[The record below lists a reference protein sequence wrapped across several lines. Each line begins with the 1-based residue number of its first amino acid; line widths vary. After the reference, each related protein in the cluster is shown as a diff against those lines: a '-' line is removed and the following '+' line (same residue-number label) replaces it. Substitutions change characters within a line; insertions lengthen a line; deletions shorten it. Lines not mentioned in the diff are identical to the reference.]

1 MSSIPSIRVD
11 CTQCKQSFWI
21 KLKTGIIPQAVIA
34 CPNCEFAWDLARL
47 DRASVVQRSFKVDE
61 FFARLNRLF
70 QPKSLPPEPS
80 EEIFREAGSSQDS
93 VEEPMDLPEI
103 AIEPLSE
110 ISEIEPV
117 LPSEIAETDDHNELG
132 ATSSESLREPTSGA
146 MARPDAPLRRSVD
159 TNRYPAVKSDT
170 SGEQAI
176 QEDLSVDSALAKV
189 FQSED
194 EVTLLTPDAQPQDE
208 PDDATEP
215 PKEDVTLITPP
226 EPQEPE
232 DISEELAEFMVDFED
247 ETVKEGELQTRP
259 AKPPGL
265 PSPSKIG
272 PSDRDAK
279 LREGLKLPGLKKP
292 ELKGKLDLPG
302 LGVSR
307 ETKTASSPE
316 KVPSSDDDEH
326 PVLPKLD
333 KPLERPSTGP
343 ISLSNDQEQSLE
355 MLRIED
361 FSSEIAREQAD
372 DFFKSSAQVAAAATA
387 DEPGDLSDLGP
398 KSKPPYLVI
407 GLAAGV
413 VLLMLVAGIYAW
425 TLT

>member
-34 CPNCEFAWDLARL
+34 CPNCEFAWDLAKL
-47 DRASVVQRSFKVDE
+47 DRAAVVQRSFKVDE

-70 QPKSLPPEPS
+70 QPKSQPPEPS

-93 VEEPMDLPEI
+93 VEEPFDLPEI
-103 AIEPLSE
+103 AIEALSE
-110 ISEIEPV
+110 ISEVEP
-117 LPSEIAETDDHNELG
+117 LSPTETAEVDEHNELG

-146 MARPDAPLRRSVD
+146 MARPDAPLRRPVD

-170 SGEQAI
+170 SGERAI
-176 QEDLSVDSALAKV
+176 QDDLSVDSALAKV

-194 EVTLLTPDAQPQDE
+194 EVTLLTSDAEPLDE
-208 PDDATEP
+208 PENKIEP
-215 PKEDVTLITPP
+215 AKEDVTLITA
-226 EPQEPE
+226 PQESE
-232 DISEELAEFMVDFED
+232 DISEELAEFMVDLED

-265 PSPSKIG
+265 PSLPKSG
-272 PSDRDAK
+272 PDAK
-279 LREGLKLPGLKKP
+279 LRESLKLPDLKKP

-307 ETKTASSPE
+307 ESKTASSPE

-355 MLRIED
+355 MLRIDD

-372 DFFKSSAQVAAAATA
+372 DFFKSSAQVAAAETA
-387 DEPGDLSDLGP
+387 NDPGDLSDLGP

-413 VLLMLVAGIYAW
+413 VFLMLVAGIYAW

>member
-1 MSSIPSIRVD
+1 MSSIPSIRVA

-34 CPNCEFAWDLARL
+34 CPNCEFAWDLAKL
-47 DRASVVQRSFKVDE
+47 DRAAVVQRSYKVDE
-61 FFARLNRLF
+61 FFARLNGLF
-70 QPKSLPPEPS
+70 RPKTQPPEPS

-93 VEEPMDLPEI
+93 VEEPMELPEI
-103 AIEPLSE
+103 AIEALSE
-110 ISEIEPV
+110 ISEVEPI
-117 LPSEIAETDDHNELG
+117 SSAEPAPAELVELG

-146 MARPDAPLRRSVD
+146 IARPDPPNRRPVD

-170 SGEQAI
+170 SGERAI

-194 EVTLLTPDAQPQDE
+194 EVTLLTPDAERQNESKDGF
-208 PDDATEP
+208 EP

-232 DISEELAEFMVDFED
+232 DISEELAEFMVDLED

-265 PSPSKIG
+265 PSPPKPG
-272 PSDRDAK
+272 PPDIDAK
-279 LREGLKLPGLKKP
+279 LRESLKLPDLKKP
-292 ELKGKLDLPG
+292 QLKGKLDLPG

-398 KSKPPYLVI
+398 KAKPPYLVI

-413 VLLMLVAGIYAW
+413 VFLMLVAGIYAW

>member
-1 MSSIPSIRVD
+1 MSSIPSIRVA

-34 CPNCEFAWDLARL
+34 CPNCEFAWDLAKL
-47 DRASVVQRSFKVDE
+47 DRAAVVQRSYKVDE
-61 FFARLNRLF
+61 FFARLNGLF
-70 QPKSLPPEPS
+70 RPKTQPPEPS

-103 AIEPLSE
+103 AIEALSE
-110 ISEIEPV
+110 ISEVEPISSAEPAPAEPV
-117 LPSEIAETDDHNELG
+117 ELG

-146 MARPDAPLRRSVD
+146 IARPDPPNRRPVD

-170 SGEQAI
+170 SGERAI
-176 QEDLSVDSALAKV
+176 QEDFVA
-189 FQSED
+189 
-194 EVTLLTPDAQPQDE
+194 
-208 PDDATEP
+208 
-215 PKEDVTLITPP
+215 
-226 EPQEPE
+226 EPE
-232 DISEELAEFMVDFED
+232 DISEELAEFMVDLED

-265 PSPSKIG
+265 PSPPKPG
-272 PSDRDAK
+272 PPDIDAK
-279 LREGLKLPGLKKP
+279 LRESLKLPDLKKP
-292 ELKGKLDLPG
+292 QLKGKLDLPG

-398 KSKPPYLVI
+398 KAKPPYLVI

-413 VLLMLVAGIYAW
+413 VFLMLVAGIYAW